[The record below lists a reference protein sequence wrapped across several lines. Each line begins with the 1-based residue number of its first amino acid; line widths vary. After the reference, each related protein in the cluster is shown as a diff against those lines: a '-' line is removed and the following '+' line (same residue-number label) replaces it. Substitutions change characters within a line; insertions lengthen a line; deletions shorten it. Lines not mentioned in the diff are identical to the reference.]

1 MRQNL
6 GKLIRR
12 LGVSFAGSIA
22 VSAGM
27 VSVFIGTSNGDTK
40 QPNQIVQPRN
50 SAITKGDSNIGVQEA
65 PGSQFDM
72 RRSDNRNTNNVRGQ
86 QINTEAYNNTQND
99 NRYQQNTHCNSVTK
113 GSACNNPGTINN
125 QFSN

>member
-1 MRQNL
+1 MRQNW

-12 LGVSFAGSIA
+12 LGLSLAGSIA

-27 VSVFIGTSNGDTK
+27 VSVFINTSNGDTK
-40 QPNQIVQPRN
+40 QPNQVVQPRN

-72 RRSDNRNTNNVRGQ
+72 RRYDNHNTNNVRGQ
-86 QINTEAYNNTQND
+86 QINAEAYNNTQND
-99 NRYQQNTHCNSVTK
+99 NRYQQQTKCESVSNGSQCTNT
-113 GSACNNPGTINN
+113 GTVNN
-125 QFSN
+125 QFHK